1 MRAFS
6 ISPQRDGTVMILSK
20 KINIR
25 PTSSV
30 YATYKR
36 LSYQPWTAIA
46 EFVDNS
52 TQSFYDHKE
61 ELMAQKYA
69 KGLNIAIR
77 YIEDAVEGDR
87 LEITDDAYG
96 MEWTDFQRAVVL
108 DRPPQNT
115 SGRNE
120 FGMGLKTAACW
131 FGSLW
136 SVESTQLNST
146 TKYYTEINIDELG
159 KYKTEEI
166 DVREEAVS
174 KKDHFTKIVIKRL
187 NKRIVGPRTIGKVK
201 ELLSSIYREDLRTRL
216 VKITYNGHALQFK
229 EAPVYTDD
237 DSKNWKKDI
246 TFTVQHEGKE
256 LEVSGFIAIRIPG
269 SVKDAGFTL
278 IRRGRVI
285 VGGSEKNYRPS
296 ELFGDANSY
305 AWQRMYGE
313 LHMDNW
319 PVTQAKDGFD
329 WHNSGLEEA
338 FIDKLS
344 VHTQDYRRKA
354 ENIRVREKLNTQDLV
369 ETATKG
375 LTESGAVENVK
386 IEIVDCEPVIQEPP
400 ADVPIPNTEPSSPE
414 PAHTEKTQDNQQ
426 ENTKT
431 SSSSPETSETSSQN
445 QNRGN
450 VQLEGGKQI
459 NYAFTYKHVDYQF
472 HIILEV
478 NDPAMDWLLVEQL
491 SDAEYN
497 LSINMR
503 HSFFKP
509 LIDKSEFL
517 PIMMKMSIA
526 LVLAEIESMVTS
538 HDGRIEPSAIRLK
551 MNEILETVRK
561 GDEAL

>member
-1 MRAFS
+1 
-6 ISPQRDGTVMILSK
+6 MILSK

-61 ELMAQKYA
+61 ELLAQKYA
-69 KGLNIAIR
+69 KGLNISIK
-77 YIEDAVEGDR
+77 YIEDTVEGDR

-96 MEWTDFQRAVVL
+96 MEWKDFQRAVVL
-108 DRPPQNT
+108 DSPPKNT

-146 TKYYTEINIDELG
+146 AKYYTEINIDELG
-159 KYKTEEI
+159 KYKIEEVDVKEEI
-166 DVREEAVS
+166 VS

-187 NKRIVGPRTIGKVK
+187 NKHIVGPRTIGKVK
-201 ELLSSIYREDLRTRL
+201 ELLSSTYREDLRSGL
-216 VKITYNGHALQFK
+216 VKITYNGSVLQFK
-229 EAPVYTDD
+229 EVPVFIGD
-237 DSKNWKKDI
+237 DSKTWKKDVS
-246 TFTVQHEGKE
+246 FTVQYEGKE
-256 LEVSGFIAIRIPG
+256 LAVSGFIAIRIPG

-285 VGGSEKNYRPS
+285 VGGSEKNYRPY

-338 FIDKLS
+338 FINELS
-344 VHTQDYRRKA
+344 KHTQDYRKKA
-354 ENIRVREKLNTQDLV
+354 ENIRVREKINTQDLV
-369 ETATKG
+369 ETATRG
-375 LTESGAVENVK
+375 LAESGAVENVQIK
-386 IEIVDCEPVIQEPP
+386 IVD
-400 ADVPIPNTEPSSPE
+400 SE
-414 PAHTEKTQDNQQ
+414 PANIDTPNNAPTLNAEPLASEPKYTEESQNNQQ
-426 ENTKT
+426 ENNETNNTSQNT
-431 SSSSPETSETSSQN
+431 SSLIQS
-445 QNRGN
+445 RAN

-459 NYAFTYKHVDYQF
+459 EFTFTYKHIDYKF
-472 HIILEV
+472 HIVLEM
-478 NDPAMDWLLVEQL
+478 NDPTMDWLLVEQL
-491 SDAEYN
+491 TDTEYN

-517 PIMMKMSIA
+517 PIMMRMSVA

-538 HDGRIEPSAIRLK
+538 YDGRIEPSAIRLK
-551 MNEILETVRK
+551 MNEILEIVRK
-561 GDEAL
+561 GDEAF

>member
-1 MRAFS
+1 MK
-6 ISPQRDGTVMILSK
+6 IMSK

-52 TQSFYDHKE
+52 TQSFYDYKD

-69 KGLNIAIR
+69 KGLCITID
-77 YIEDAVEGDR
+77 YIEDHKNGDR
-87 LEITDDAYG
+87 LEIHDNAYG
-96 MEWTDFQRAVVL
+96 MEWIDFQRAVVL
-108 DRPPQNT
+108 DRPPKNT

-131 FGSLW
+131 FGSIW

-146 TKYYTEINIDELG
+146 IKYYTEINIDELG

-166 DVREEAVS
+166 DVKEEIIS
-174 KKDHFTKIVIKRL
+174 KKEHFTKIVIKKL
-187 NKRIVGPRTIGKVK
+187 NKRIVGPRTVGKVK
-201 ELLSSIYREDLRTRL
+201 DLLSSIYREDLRTGL
-216 VKITYNGHALQFK
+216 VKIYYNGSLLQFK
-229 EAPVYTDD
+229 EAPVYTDEQ
-237 DSKNWKKDI
+237 SKTWKKDI
-246 TFTVQHEGKE
+246 AFTVKHEDKE
-256 LEVSGFIAIRIPG
+256 LSVSGFIAIRIPG
-269 SVKDAGFTL
+269 SVKDAGLTL

-338 FIDKLS
+338 FIEALS
-344 VHTQDYRRKA
+344 EFTQDYRKKS
-354 ENIRVREKLNTQDLV
+354 ESIRVRETINTKNLV
-369 ETATKG
+369 ETATRG
-375 LTESGAVENVK
+375 LTNSGAVENVQ
-386 IEIVDCEPVIQEPP
+386 IEIVDG
-400 ADVPIPNTEPSSPE
+400 
-414 PAHTEKTQDNQQ
+414 
-426 ENTKT
+426 KT
-431 SSSSPETSETSSQN
+431 SHLPPQIENVSPNEEKHGNFGENPTGSNVEQPQNNESSRTN
-445 QNRGN
+445 NGN
-450 VQLEGGKQI
+450 IILEGGKQI
-459 NYAFTYKHVDYQF
+459 KWAFKYKNIEYVF
-472 HIILEV
+472 HIILDMD
-478 NDPAMDWLLVEQL
+478 NPTMDWLLIEQDTECDNTFTL
-491 SDAEYN
+491 F
-497 LSINMR
+497 INMR

-517 PIMMKMSIA
+517 PIMMKMAIA
-526 LVLAEIESMVTS
+526 LVIAEIESMITS
-538 HDGRIEPSAIRLK
+538 PDGRIEPSAIRLK
-551 MNEILETVRK
+551 MNEILEAVRK
-561 GDEAL
+561 GNE

>member
-1 MRAFS
+1 MN
-6 ISPQRDGTVMILSK
+6 LSK

-52 TQSFYDHKE
+52 TQSFYDHKD
-61 ELMAQKYA
+61 ELMSQKYA
-69 KGLNIAIR
+69 KGLNITIK
-77 YIEDAVEGDR
+77 YIEDTVEGDR
-87 LEITDDAYG
+87 LEIIDDAYG

-146 TKYYTEINIDELG
+146 TKYYTEINVDELG

-166 DVREEAVS
+166 NVREETVS
-174 KKDHFTKIVIKRL
+174 KKDHFTKIVIRKL

-201 ELLSSIYREDLRTRL
+201 DLLSSIYREDLRTGL
-216 VKITYNGHALQFK
+216 VRITYNGSALQFK
-229 EAPVYTDD
+229 EPPVYVDEN
-237 DSKNWKKDI
+237 SKIWKKDVS
-246 TFTVQHEGKE
+246 FTVQHEGKE
-256 LEVSGFIAIRIPG
+256 LSVKGFIAIRIPG

-285 VGGSEKNYRPS
+285 VGGSEKNYRPT

-338 FIDKLS
+338 FIDELS
-344 VHTQDYRRKA
+344 KYTQDYRKKA

-375 LTESGAVENVK
+375 LIDSKTVENVK
-386 IEIVDCEPVIQEPP
+386 IEIVDREPVGTDTPTNVPTLNSEQEHTNEPQ
-400 ADVPIPNTEPSSPE
+400 DSQQNHMETNNTSQS
-414 PAHTEKTQDNQQ
+414 
-426 ENTKT
+426 
-431 SSSSPETSETSSQN
+431 TSSQT
-445 QNRGN
+445 QNGGN

-459 NYAFTYKHVDYQF
+459 NYAFTYKHSDYKF
-472 HIILEV
+472 HIILEM
-478 NDPAMDWLLVEQL
+478 NDPAMDWLLIERL
-491 SDAEYN
+491 TDTEYN
-497 LSINMR
+497 LFINMR

-517 PIMMKMSIA
+517 PIMMRMSIA
-526 LVLAEIESMVTS
+526 LALAEIDLMVTS

-561 GDEAL
+561 GEEEL

>member
-1 MRAFS
+1 MN
-6 ISPQRDGTVMILSK
+6 LSK

-52 TQSFYDHKE
+52 TQSFYDHKD
-61 ELMAQKYA
+61 ELMSQKYA
-69 KGLNIAIR
+69 KGLNITIK
-77 YIEDAVEGDR
+77 YVEDTIEGDR
-87 LEITDDAYG
+87 LEIIDDAYG
-96 MEWTDFQRAVVL
+96 MEWEDFQRAVVL

-120 FGMGLKTAACW
+120 FGMGLKTAAFW

-136 SVESTQLNST
+136 VVESTQLNST
-146 TKYYTEINIDELG
+146 TKYYTEINVDELG

-166 DVREEAVS
+166 NVREETVS
-174 KKDHFTKIVIKRL
+174 KKDHFTKIVIRKL

-201 ELLSSIYREDLRTRL
+201 DLLSSIYREDLRTGL
-216 VKITYNGHALQFK
+216 VRITYNGSTLQFK
-229 EAPVYTDD
+229 EAPVYVDEN
-237 DSKNWKKDI
+237 SKIWEKDI
-246 TFTVQHEGKE
+246 SFTVQHEGKE
-256 LEVSGFIAIRIPG
+256 LSVKGFIAIRIPG

-285 VGGSEKNYRPS
+285 VGGSEKNYRPT

-338 FIDKLS
+338 FIDELS
-344 VHTQDYRRKA
+344 KYTQDYRKKA

-375 LTESGAVENVK
+375 LIDSKTVENVK
-386 IEIVDCEPVIQEPP
+386 IEIVDREPVGTDTPTNVPTLNSEQEHTNEPQ
-400 ADVPIPNTEPSSPE
+400 DSQQNHMETNNTSQS
-414 PAHTEKTQDNQQ
+414 
-426 ENTKT
+426 
-431 SSSSPETSETSSQN
+431 TSSQT
-445 QNRGN
+445 QNGGN

-459 NYAFTYKHVDYQF
+459 DYAFTYKHSDYKF
-472 HIILEV
+472 HIILEM
-478 NDPAMDWLLVEQL
+478 NDPAMDWLLIERL
-491 SDAEYN
+491 ADTEYN
-497 LSINMR
+497 LFINMR

-517 PIMMKMSIA
+517 PIMMRMSIA
-526 LVLAEIESMVTS
+526 LALAEIDLMVTS

-561 GDEAL
+561 GEEEL

>member
-1 MRAFS
+1 
-6 ISPQRDGTVMILSK
+6 MILSK

-52 TQSFYDHKE
+52 TQSFYDHKD
-61 ELMAQKYA
+61 ELIAQKYA
-69 KGLNIAIR
+69 KGLNITIK

-87 LEITDDAYG
+87 LEIIDDAYG

-166 DVREEAVS
+166 DVREETVS
-174 KKDHFTKIVIKRL
+174 KKDHFTKIVIRKL

-201 ELLSSIYREDLRTRL
+201 DLLSSIYREDLRTGL
-216 VKITYNGHALQFK
+216 VRITYNGSALQFK
-229 EAPVYTDD
+229 EAPVYIDD
-237 DSKNWKKDI
+237 NSKIWKKDI
-246 TFTVQHEGKE
+246 SFTVQHEGKE
-256 LEVSGFIAIRIPG
+256 LSVKGFIAIRIPG

-285 VGGSEKNYRPS
+285 VGGSEKNYRPT

-338 FIDKLS
+338 FIDELS
-344 VHTQDYRRKA
+344 KYTQDYRKKA

-375 LTESGAVENVK
+375 LTESGAVENIQ
-386 IEIVDCEPVIQEPP
+386 IEIVDRK
-400 ADVPIPNTEPSSPE
+400 PINTDTSYEVTPSDTEPFVPNSE
-414 PAHTEKTQDNQQ
+414 HTEKTQDNQPEDTESNNKFQ
-426 ENTKT
+426 NT
-431 SSSSPETSETSSQN
+431 PSQN
-445 QNRGN
+445 QNGGN
-450 VQLEGGKQI
+450 VELEGGKQI
-459 NYAFTYKHVDYQF
+459 EFAFTYKRIGYKF
-472 HIILEV
+472 HIILEM
-478 NDPAMDWLLVEQL
+478 NNPAMDWLLVEQL
-491 SDAEYN
+491 SYTEYN

-509 LIDKSEFL
+509 LIDKSDFL
-517 PIMMKMSIA
+517 PIMMRMSVA

-561 GDEAL
+561 GDEAP